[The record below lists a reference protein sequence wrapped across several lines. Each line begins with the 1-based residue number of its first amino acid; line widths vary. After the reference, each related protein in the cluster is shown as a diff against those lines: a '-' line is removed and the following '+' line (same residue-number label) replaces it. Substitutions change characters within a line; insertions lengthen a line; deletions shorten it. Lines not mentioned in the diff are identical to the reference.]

1 MKRFAQLYA
10 ELDATTSTAAKV
22 EALERYLAQAPA
34 ADAAWAVYF
43 LSGGKPRQVVRT
55 SVLRALACELAA
67 LPDWL
72 FEASYQA
79 VGDLAETIA
88 HVLPPG
94 SGTDDALLAEW
105 VQERMLPLRGMAE
118 PEPGEA
124 MASALIVMPAATAR
138 SRAAGAGKMALRM
151 SGPSPAMSIGL
162 LCDHE
167 AGKNLLSAAIV
178 SRCSEESI

>member
-67 LPDWL
+67 LPTM
-72 FEASYQA
+72 Q
-79 VGDLAETIA
+79 
-88 HVLPPG
+88 
-94 SGTDDALLAEW
+94 
-105 VQERMLPLRGMAE
+105 
-118 PEPGEA
+118 
-124 MASALIVMPAATAR
+124 
-138 SRAAGAGKMALRM
+138 K
-151 SGPSPAMSIGL
+151 
-162 LCDHE
+162 
-167 AGKNLLSAAIV
+167 
-178 SRCSEESI
+178 